1 MRKLPER
8 QAPDRRKAKHQ
19 NEGNRQRQQEGVGA
33 ADCDLRKAGEGAVLP
48 ILGCVVFAIG
58 PAVVT
63 AVFHVRPCGGHCQ
76 LATRP
81 FGAKNDSYPG
91 IACRRQHEPR
101 RDQRL
106 ETERERK

>member
-8 QAPDRRKAKHQ
+8 EVPDGRKAKHQ
-19 NEGNRQRQQEGVGA
+19 NERNCQRQQEGVGA
-33 ADCDLRKAGEGAVLP
+33 TDCDLRKAGEGAVFP

-63 AVFHVRPCGGHCQ
+63 AMFHVRPRGGHCQ

-81 FGAKNDSYPG
+81 LGAKNDSYPG
-91 IACRRQHEPR
+91 IACRCQHEPS
-101 RDQRL
+101 RDQCL
-106 ETERERK
+106 EAERERK